1 MDQERLAVL
10 LSKYVAGE
18 TSWEEV
24 EELELAFL
32 AEPGLRN
39 TLELILALKQKPPE
53 GLSPA
58 EEQEMMEK
66 GLQRFKALS
75 ESRYQG
81 KLSSIQQA
89 IPSRLPVHS
98 RERGERHAFPRWIAA
113 ASLLILSLAGGILYL
128 RHKEP
133 GKQKAVEVGLRPK
146 EMATKYGTRSFI
158 DLPDGSKL
166 WLNAGSKVKYTD
178 GFAGDKRELT
188 LLGEAFFDV
197 KHDPVHPFIIHAGKL
212 DIKVLGT
219 SLNIK
224 AYPGDSTMET
234 TLIKGKVEIQFAGDP
249 QSKIVMRPSEKVV
262 IHTNPA
268 GIPVHPTASAHSSPA
283 GLAVPAAFTRYIV
296 VADKA
301 DGSFAETS
309 WIDNKL
315 IFRKE
320 TLAELAGKLE
330 RWYDIKIRF
339 ENDTYLRQR
348 VTGTFKDAKIGEVMD
363 ALRVLTGLHYQIAGD
378 TIRIR

>member
-1 MDQERLAVL
+1 MDQERLVVL

-18 TSWEEV
+18 TTWEEK

-32 AEPGLRN
+32 AEPGLRY
-39 TLELILALKQKPPE
+39 TLELILALKQKPPQ

-58 EEQEMMEK
+58 EEQEMLEK
-66 GLQRFKALS
+66 GLQRFKTLS

-81 KLSSIQQA
+81 KLSPFQQA
-89 IPSRLPVHS
+89 IPFRTPVHS
-98 RERGERHAFPRWIAA
+98 PEQRGHRQRWIAA
-113 ASLLILSLAGGILYL
+113 ASFLILSFAGGIVYL
-128 RHKEP
+128 RHKGP
-133 GKQKAVEVGLRPK
+133 DQHKAVEAGLRPK

-166 WLNAGSKVKYTD
+166 WLNAGSKVQYAD

-197 KHDPVHPFIIHAGKL
+197 KHDPIHPFIIHAGKL

-234 TLIKGKVEIQFAGDP
+234 TLIKGKVEIEFAGDP
-249 QSKIVMRPSEKVV
+249 QSKIVLRPSEKVV
-262 IHTNPA
+262 IHTHPA
-268 GIPVHPTASAHSSPA
+268 GFPSPPTASARSSSA
-283 GLAVPAAFTRYIV
+283 GLEVPATFTRTIV

-330 RWYDIKIRF
+330 RWYDIKILF
-339 ENDTYLRQR
+339 ENDTYLRQK